1 MMEIANGFSKLRSEV
16 VLSSCVVILSGN
28 LLIGSR
34 SSMHWSRCASD
45 RTEQGKAFVKWME
58 I

>member
-28 LLIGSR
+28 LLIGS
-34 SSMHWSRCASD
+34 SMHWSRCASD

>member
-1 MMEIANGFSKLRSEV
+1 MIEIANDFSKTKAG
-16 VLSSCVVILSGN
+16 SCVVILSGN

-34 SSMHWSRCASD
+34 SSMYWSRCARD